1 MQPNIQQIPIDESG
15 RVTRTNVTET
25 GDKDVVP

>member
-1 MQPNIQQIPIDESG
+1 VERFTLPIDESG